1 MSQKYSRNRIMIVK
15 IGPLMK
21 ARILGQSSLVSPVLV
36 NDDVTVASFTKYGL
50 GFLNWSGLDGVI
62 GLAPTILV

>member
-1 MSQKYSRNRIMIVK
+1 
-15 IGPLMK
+15 MK